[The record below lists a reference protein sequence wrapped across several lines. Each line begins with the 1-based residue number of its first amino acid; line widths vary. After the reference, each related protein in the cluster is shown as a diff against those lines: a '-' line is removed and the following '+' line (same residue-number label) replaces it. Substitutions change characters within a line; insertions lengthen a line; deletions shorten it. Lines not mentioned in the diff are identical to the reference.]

1 MAGRGFMAEA
11 DGNRNRQRQEL
22 PLSDF
27 EDRAGHQTGYASHGP
42 IMASLTVWGRAG
54 GAAWTPRL
62 PEAIEAMTP
71 LNAQATRAGREAGV
85 ECATDITG
93 FGLLGHLHKLARPAA
108 LGR

>member
-1 MAGRGFMAEA
+1 MTEA
-11 DGNRNRQRQEL
+11 DGNRSRQRQEL

-42 IMASLTVWGRAG
+42 IMASLPVWGRAG

-71 LNAQATRAGREAGV
+71 LNAPDARAAREAGV

-108 LGR
+108 SRR